1 MTQEKYTTQTDFS
14 LVTHSWLLSGFPG
27 SSVIKNLLANAGD
40 MGLIPGRGRSPG
52 RGNSNPLQWDPMS
65 RGIWWTIVL
74 GVAKRRTQPRT
85 QAHTHGSSHR
95 SRVHPV
101 IPPDVASLLSH
112 IIPPFLITGC
122 SLASPLPVSIFQRHI
137 SATIFVYLWGIFL
150 GVQTKK
156 IIQEKRWSSCLPCLF
171 PPPSL
176 KVFVSKVID
185 SDDTQ
190 SLQVPSSTQGRDF
203 NLSVLKDSHTPESC
217 SPAVLNFFLSFSS
230 ELQKKDRSFN

>member
-14 LVTHSWLLSGFPG
+14 LVTHLWLLSGFPG

-40 MGLIPGRGRSPG
+40 MCLIPGRGRSPG

-74 GVAKRRTQPRT
+74 GVAKSRTQPRT

-156 IIQEKRWSSCLPCLF
+156 IIPREK
-171 PPPSL
+171 
-176 KVFVSKVID
+176 V
-185 SDDTQ
+185 
-190 SLQVPSSTQGRDF
+190 
-203 NLSVLKDSHTPESC
+203 E
-217 SPAVLNFFLSFSS
+217 FLSSRFISTS
-230 ELQKKDRSFN
+230 KAQGLCLQGDWQWRHPIPSGPILHSGAWL

>member
-14 LVTHSWLLSGFPG
+14 LVTHLWLLSGFPG

-74 GVAKRRTQPRT
+74 GVAKSRTQPRT

-156 IIQEKRWSSCLPCLF
+156 IIPREK
-171 PPPSL
+171 
-176 KVFVSKVID
+176 V
-185 SDDTQ
+185 
-190 SLQVPSSTQGRDF
+190 
-203 NLSVLKDSHTPESC
+203 E
-217 SPAVLNFFLSFSS
+217 FLSSRFISTS
-230 ELQKKDRSFN
+230 KAQGLCLQGDWQWRHPIPSGPILHSGAWL